1 MYTSNYQNTKNYV
14 HGFCDTYGNISESSP
29 ILIDYDKDYIPR
41 DISSISRIALPS
53 PPRDNPSNY
62 KMQTCRQDSMQTSV
76 NVFIGSTTDSSSTS
90 SNNKNIKHTSLC
102 SDTSNIC
109 CSHIKPSSIDPYSM
123 LYGNQDMFSYS
134 KSIAS
139 QSETNSSLPIS
150 DTFDYL
156 HCLPTPTTLGSTSWA
171 YPEYTYDKS
180 PICSEFSMQ
189 HMMFS
194 EYPGLIS
201 DYNNSNIMDCST
213 FSDKDYGYM
222 TYKMSAPNLFTSD
235 LMQVYD
241 NDPTT
246 SSNVHN
252 MTTQSCGNAPSSF
265 HMQSEM
271 FGSMQYN
278 SSLNS
283 PLELPP
289 LTNIQYD
296 HSLHSQYKKH
306 NTNLCFNRVVD
317 KGDYSS
323 DRQPHDLSD
332 QRNKCFKVDANNIM
346 LHSIKKTNDSLAVR
360 RGKPISSLIKS
371 FIPLS
376 ESILQSIVNDYISLT
391 PSGYQK
397 HRYSIIIYTSKVAQ
411 KSYGTEKRYLCPPP
425 CLRLLG
431 SKWFE
436 GCLADIPLN
445 SFPGTNQKEN
455 TYGTNVFGMYSFMDI
470 YATSLLLD
478 VEESFNISS
487 MDCYCSD
494 GTIFKPG
501 SSKTTP
507 VWGKINLRSMYVPD
521 RKEKI
526 RSACLKVQLHKKN
539 KEFNFVQ
546 FQSSPICIISKASQK
561 KTSSKNNDMLIYHGS
576 MIALFNRSKAQT
588 NRIRFL
594 GTSSNSSITN
604 SVPSGLGDHQLELS
618 PENIFLTATSQV
630 WEPFLIWSLDLFVN
644 PGSCENIDQSMTLIR
659 FNQAVVLQCSTTGL
673 ITIPLIIRRVD
684 GRNTVIKGQENSK
697 NDHKNMFDLDE
708 PVNSLQKV
716 AFQVYNENSNLPD
729 IYLTYQD
736 ENIIMQSARYID
748 KEEIDTK
755 LSDYDKLS
763 NKKSLWDISSSNS
776 APDTFLPSKDLL
788 DNIYNK
794 LFSYHDFMQKYGC
807 HHTSGMNNNTIQN
820 SPYKTRSSIQGSI
833 FPQNL
838 SIDKSGSS
846 SLENNFENA
855 EIVMENAIWNIV
867 GISSV
872 ESSFYISPK
881 SNATTIGLV
890 PVIKEVKYLS
900 VNIIQI
906 IGQNINQS
914 YSVWIDGKPCKT
926 FRFSTFFAEDSSMFI
941 DLQCILHPQ
950 IMPQDPN
957 HILLVRDDG
966 VVFDSKRHI

>member
-1 MYTSNYQNTKNYV
+1 MYTPNCKNMKGYV
-14 HGFCDTYGNISESSP
+14 HGFCDMYGNVSESGP
-29 ILIDYDKDYIPR
+29 VLLDYDKDYIPR
-41 DISSISRIALPS
+41 DISSITRVALPS
-53 PPRDNPSNY
+53 PPRDDRSNY
-62 KMQTCRQDSMQTSV
+62 KMQTCRQDSMQTPE
-76 NVFIGSTTDSSSTS
+76 NVFTGRTTDPLSATS
-90 SNNKNIKHTSLC
+90 KNKSIKHTPTLC
-102 SDTSNIC
+102 SDASNIY
-109 CSHIKPSSIDPYSM
+109 CSHMKPSSIDSYPM
-123 LYGNQDMFSYS
+123 LYGNQDIYSYS
-134 KSIAS
+134 KSITS

-171 YPEYTYDKS
+171 YPEYAYDKS
-180 PICSEFSMQ
+180 PVCSEFPMQ
-189 HMMFS
+189 HMMFP

-201 DYNNSNIMDCST
+201 NYNDPNMIDCST
-213 FSDKDYGYM
+213 FTDKDYEYT
-222 TYKMSAPNLFTSD
+222 TYKMPMPNIFTSD
-235 LMQVYD
+235 LMKVY
-241 NDPTT
+241 NDSPLTP
-246 SSNVHN
+246 SNVHN
-252 MTTQSCGNAPSSF
+252 MTSQSCGNASSSF
-265 HMQSEM
+265 HMQPEM
-271 FGSMQYN
+271 FGSTQYN

-283 PLELPP
+283 PMELPH

-296 HSLHSQYKKH
+296 HSLRPQYKKH
-306 NTNLCFNRVVD
+306 NTDLCFNRVVD
-317 KGDYSS
+317 KGSYTS
-323 DRQPHDLSD
+323 DRQPPDLND
-332 QRNKCFKVDANNIM
+332 QRNKCFKVDANNVL

-371 FIPLS
+371 YIPLS
-376 ESILQSIVNDYISLT
+376 ESILQCIVNDYISLG

-397 HRYSIIIYTSKVAQ
+397 HRYSIVIYTSKVAQ

-436 GCLADIPLN
+436 GCLTDIPLN
-445 SFPGTNQKEN
+445 SYPGTTQKEN
-455 TYGTNVFGMYSFMDI
+455 TYGTNIFGMYSFMDI

-501 SSKTTP
+501 PSKTTP
-507 VWGKINLRSMYVPD
+507 VWGKINLRSMYIPD

-526 RSACLKVQLHKKN
+526 RSTCLKVQLHKKN

-594 GTSSNSSITN
+594 GTSCSNSSVTN
-604 SVPSGLGDHQLELS
+604 SVLSGLGNPQLEMGS
-618 PENIFLTATSQV
+618 ENIILTATSQA
-630 WEPFLIWSLDLFVN
+630 WEPFLIWSLDLFLN
-644 PGSCENIDQSMTLIR
+644 PDVCETIDQSMTLIR
-659 FNQAVVLQCSTTGL
+659 FNQVVILQCSTTGL
-673 ITIPLIIRRVD
+673 ITVPLIIRRVD

-697 NDHKNMFDLDE
+697 NDHKNIYDLDE

-716 AFQVYNENSNLPD
+716 AFQVYIENSNLPD

-736 ENIIMQSARYID
+736 ENIIMQTARYVD
-748 KEEIDTK
+748 KEADVK
-755 LSDYDKLS
+755 LSDYDKTS
-763 NKKSLWDISSSNS
+763 
-776 APDTFLPSKDLL
+776 DTFLSSRDLL
-788 DNIYNK
+788 DNLYNK
-794 LFSYHDFMQKYGC
+794 LFSYHDFIQKYGC
-807 HHTSGMNNNTIQN
+807 HQTSGINNTTIQN
-820 SPYKTRSSIQGSI
+820 SSYKIRFFVPRSI
-833 FPQNL
+833 PLQNL
-838 SIDKSGSS
+838 PIDKTGSNP
-846 SLENNFENA
+846 LENNSENT
-855 EIVMENAIWNIV
+855 ENVTENAIWNIV

-881 SNATTIGLV
+881 SNATTVGLV

-914 YSVWIDGKPCKT
+914 YTVWIDGKLCKT